1 MAWELNWG
9 YKTFY
14 LKETTACFAFV
25 TSRSGAL
32 FGPLTFSH
40 NLRQNYSNACDGFCW
55 FQRVVKCYREK
66 ENWYFI
72 FNSVLTVM
80 GMFIEDRCVISTLYA
95 ESCFCM
101 NSTFFFFF
109 FLFQCRLA
117 SHFLQIATANCHCH
131 SLNNSCRRPC
141 LSIYSCPIL
150 LSDYCWWQISV
161 RIACFWQ
168 CSVPDIAGL
177 VLSAPILCRY

>member
-1 MAWELNWG
+1 M
-9 YKTFY
+9 
-14 LKETTACFAFV
+14 

-40 NLRQNYSNACDGFCW
+40 NLRQNYSKACDGFCW

-101 NSTFFFFF
+101 NSTFFFIL
-109 FLFQCRLA
+109 LFQCRLA

-150 LSDYCWWQISV
+150 LSDYC
-161 RIACFWQ
+161 
-168 CSVPDIAGL
+168 
-177 VLSAPILCRY
+177 

>member
-1 MAWELNWG
+1 MLLWHQDQGHYLALWHFHIIYDKIILTLVTVSVGFKESLN
-9 YKTFY
+9 
-14 LKETTACFAFV
+14 V
-25 TSRSGAL
+25 TERKKIG
-32 FGPLTFSH
+32 
-40 NLRQNYSNACDGFCW
+40 
-55 FQRVVKCYREK
+55 
-66 ENWYFI
+66 
-72 FNSVLTVM
+72 
-80 GMFIEDRCVISTLYA
+80 TLY
-95 ESCFCM
+95 
-101 NSTFFFFF
+101 STQFWQWWACSSRTAVWFLRFMQRAAFAWTQPFFFFF

-150 LSDYCWWQISV
+150 LSDYCWWRISV